1 MQSSS
6 FSSFFLNVKR
16 SQMDQ
21 SKAKLNDILLKLH
34 RPSPFGKSRP
44 LQVDERPL
52 LILIDADSVSEDLI
66 IQWLAQ
72 MISTALR
79 LEGWI
84 CANRKLSVV
93 QAWIEQQAHQSY
105 LQTYQVPLGQN
116 EADHFLIAQSLS
128 ALKQNQH
135 CAAIIYTL
143 DRDLFK
149 ITDAWRLAGKAVF
162 ISPLRVEDES
172 AQNLIKR
179 CQELGI
185 NLITP
190 QLDLI

>member
-6 FSSFFLNVKR
+6 LYSLTTNVKR
-16 SQMDQ
+16 SQRDQ
-21 SKAKLNDILLKLH
+21 SKTKLNDILVKRH
-34 RPSPFGKSRP
+34 RPSPFGKSKPPLIDDRP
-44 LQVDERPL
+44 V

-66 IQWLAQ
+66 IQWLTQ
-72 MISTALR
+72 MKDTALR

-84 CANRKLSVV
+84 CANRQLTLV
-93 QAWIEQQAHQSY
+93 QTWIEQYAQQSS
-105 LQTYQVPLGQN
+105 LKTYQVSLGQN

-128 ALKQNQH
+128 SLKRDQH

-179 CQELGI
+179 CQEQGI
-185 NLITP
+185 NLISP
-190 QLDLI
+190 QLDLM

>member
-1 MQSSS
+1 MQSSPLHS
-6 FSSFFLNVKR
+6 FSLNVRR
-16 SQMDQ
+16 SQMEQ

-44 LQVDERPL
+44 PMIDDRPL

-72 MISTALR
+72 MTDTALK

-84 CANRKLSVV
+84 CANRKLMVV
-93 QAWIEQQAHQSY
+93 QTWLEQQDLQSS

-116 EADHFLIAQSLS
+116 EADHFLIAQSLY
-128 ALKQNQH
+128 ALKSDQH
-135 CAAIIYTL
+135 CAAIVYTL

-162 ISPLRVEDES
+162 ISPLRDQDES
-172 AQNLIKR
+172 AKNLIKR
-179 CQELGI
+179 CQELCI

-190 QLDLI
+190 QLNLI